1 MITQDN
7 LTGLKDR
14 KAFLTLLS
22 RQVSDAN
29 IYKSKIGLLIVDIDR
44 FYRINNIFGY
54 EVGDQILQKFAELLR
69 NVVRAQDHVARIGD
83 NRFALILTDIMNVG
97 HAELAAHKILR
108 LLQVPF
114 TFKEEKLYVDCTIAI
129 SLCPTHASN
138 YLYLMKECESVLHE
152 AKQANKKIGK
162 STVPE
167 DEEISDSWDIE
178 MALDGALEK
187 DQLLIYYQPKISF
200 NNGKIVGAE
209 ALLRWNHPDKGFI
222 SPDYF
227 IPIAERMGNIKP
239 ITNWILN
246 TVLRQSAEWTDKFGP
261 LSVSINIPPDLI
273 LSPDLKDHIANALK
287 LWGHKNIT
295 LALEIIERSLVLEP
309 ERSFSILR
317 ELQDMGI
324 SISIDDF
331 GTGYSS
337 LSYFE
342 KLPVNELK
350 IDRSFIFNVVNNT
363 FSQNIV
369 KLIIDL
375 AHAFDMEVVA
385 EGVEDRATLL
395 YLKNINC
402 DIAQGYY
409 FAKPMPPEKMIEWLV
424 KFPDVDLGRL

>member
-7 LTGLKDR
+7 LTGLQDR
-14 KAFLTLLS
+14 NAFLTLLS
-22 RQVSDAN
+22 KQVNDVN
-29 IYKSKIGLLIVDIDR
+29 IYNSKIGLLIVDIDR

-54 EVGDQILQKFAELLR
+54 EVGDQILQKFAALLR
-69 NVVRAQDHVARIGD
+69 NVVRAQDYVARIGD
-83 NRFALILTDIMNVG
+83 NRFALILTNIMNMG

-114 TFKEEKLYVDCTIAI
+114 TFKEEKLYVDCTIGI

-152 AKQANKKIGK
+152 AKQGNKKIGK
-162 STVPE
+162 SAVPE

-187 DQLLIYYQPKISF
+187 DQLLIYYQPKISL
-200 NNGKIVGAE
+200 NTGSIVGAE
-209 ALLRWNHPDKGFI
+209 ALLRWNHPEKGFI

-227 IPIAERMGNIKP
+227 IPIAERMGNIKS

-246 TVLRQSAEWTDKFGP
+246 TVLRQSAEWTNKWGP
-261 LSVSINIPPDLI
+261 LSVSVNIPPDLI
-273 LSPDLKDHIANALK
+273 LSPDLKDHILNALN
-287 LWGHKNIT
+287 LWGNKNIILT
-295 LALEIIERSLVLEP
+295 LEIIERSLVLEP
-309 ERSFSILR
+309 ERSFSVLR
-317 ELQDMGI
+317 ELQEMGV

-350 IDRSFIFNVVNNT
+350 IDQSFIFNVVTNT

-369 KLIIDL
+369 KLIVDL
-375 AHAFDMEVVA
+375 AHAFNMEVVA
-385 EGVEDRATLL
+385 EGTENLATLG
-395 YLKNINC
+395 YLKKIDC

-409 FAKPMPPEKMIEWLV
+409 FARPMPHKEMIRWLV
-424 KFPDVDLGRL
+424 KFSGVDVRKL

>member
-7 LTGLKDR
+7 LTGLQDR

-22 RQVSDAN
+22 KQVSDAN

-54 EVGDQILQKFAELLR
+54 EVGDQILQKFAALLR
-69 NVVRAQDHVARIGD
+69 NVVRAQDYVARIGD

-114 TFKEEKLYVDCTIAI
+114 SVKEEKLYIDCTIAI

-162 STVPE
+162 SSVPE

-178 MALDGALEK
+178 MALDNVLEK
-187 DQLLIYYQPKISF
+187 DQLLIYYQPKISL
-200 NNGKIVGAE
+200 NNGRIVGAE
-209 ALLRWNHPDKGFI
+209 ALLRWNHPEKGFI

-246 TVLRQSAEWTDKFGP
+246 TVLRQSAEWTNKHGP

-273 LSPDLKDHIANALK
+273 LSPDLKDHILNALK
-287 LWGHKNIT
+287 LWGNKNIT

-317 ELQDMGI
+317 ELQDMGV

-350 IDRSFIFNVVNNT
+350 IDRSFIFNVVSNT

-375 AHAFDMEVVA
+375 AHAFDMDVVA
-385 EGVEDRATLL
+385 EGVEDLATLKH
-395 YLKNINC
+395 LKKIDC

-409 FAKPMPPEKMIEWLV
+409 FAKPMPQEKMMEWLL
-424 KFPDVDLGRL
+424 KFPDVELGKL

>member
-1 MITQDN
+1 M
-7 LTGLKDR
+7 TGLQDR
-14 KAFLTLLS
+14 KAFLKLLS
-22 RQVSDAN
+22 IQVSDAN

-54 EVGDQILQKFAELLR
+54 EIGDQILQKFATLLR
-69 NVVRAQDHVARIGD
+69 NVVRAQDYVARIGD

-114 TFKEEKLYVDCTIAI
+114 SFKEEKLYVDCTIAI

-162 STVPE
+162 SALPE
-167 DEEISDSWDIE
+167 DEGISDSWDIE

-187 DQLLIYYQPKISF
+187 DQLLIYYQPKISL
-200 NNGKIVGAE
+200 NNGRIVGAE
-209 ALLRWNHPDKGFI
+209 ALLRWNHPEKGFI

-246 TVLRQSAEWTDKFGP
+246 TVLRQSAEWTNKWGP

-273 LSPDLKDHIANALK
+273 LSPDLKDHILNALN
-287 LWGHKNIT
+287 LWGNKNII
-295 LALEIIERSLVLEP
+295 LFLEIIERSLVLEP

-317 ELQDMGI
+317 ELQEMGV

-350 IDRSFIFNVVNNT
+350 IDRSFIFNVVSNT

-375 AHAFDMEVVA
+375 AHAFGMKVVA
-385 EGVEDRATLL
+385 EGVEDLATLR
-395 YLKNINC
+395 YLKKINC

-409 FAKPMPPEKMIEWLV
+409 FAKPMPQEKMMEWLE
-424 KFPDVDLGRL
+424 KFPDVELGRL